1 MPKLRIEEAAARTQ
15 ARIDSGE
22 QTVLGVNKFIQVNE
36 AEIDILKVDNT
47 SVRNQQLEKLA
58 RLRAERSQS
67 QVDEKLEC

>member
-22 QTVLGVNKFIQVNE
+22 QTVLGVNKFITSDE

-67 QVDEKLEC
+67 AG